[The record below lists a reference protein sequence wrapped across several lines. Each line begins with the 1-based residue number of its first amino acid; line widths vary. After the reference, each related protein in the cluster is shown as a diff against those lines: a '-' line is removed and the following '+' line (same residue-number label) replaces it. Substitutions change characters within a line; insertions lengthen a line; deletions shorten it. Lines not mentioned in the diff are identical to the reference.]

1 MAKIKLTLPS
11 GSIVEKIL
19 INCFKSE
26 NNTYIVFDAENVGAM
41 GLPIILVCKV
51 ENNRVFKIESAE
63 EWTNV
68 KACLKEIISG
78 TPKEYVKI
86 ESSLMADEIF
96 YTQLTLPLASFDALK
111 KAYSVAETNN
121 VSNEIVEGVTSLSEL
136 PLVENPAIETP
147 GVDNSEN
154 NIIQSVPQTL
164 ENNITPVV
172 ENVSSEPV
180 VTNIENN
187 LVSDVGGST
196 VLSNEAVANPLIS
209 DNIMPNLESQTNI
222 ATPSPLLN
230 DNNEPVAE
238 ITNAQSSLEN
248 ESQSLS
254 TNVVGEVQTA
264 GIDYTADKEAF
275 LKACE
280 NMFDTLVAKFQA
292 K

>member
-1 MAKIKLTLPS
+1 MAKIKLNLPS
-11 GSIVEKIL
+11 GLTVEKIL

-121 VSNEIVEGVTSLSEL
+121 VSNEIVEGATSVSEL

-147 GVDNSEN
+147 VVDNSEN

-238 ITNAQSSLEN
+238 ITNAQSLAAN
-248 ESQSLS
+248 EPQGLP

-280 NMFDTLVAKFQA
+280 NMFDALVAKFQA